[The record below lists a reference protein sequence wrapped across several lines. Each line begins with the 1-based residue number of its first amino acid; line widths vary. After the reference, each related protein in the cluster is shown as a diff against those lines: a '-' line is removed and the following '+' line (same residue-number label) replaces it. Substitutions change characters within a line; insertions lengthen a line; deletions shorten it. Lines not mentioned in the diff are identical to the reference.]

1 MPEHAVQTPG
11 GSVPELPRPL
21 TRRDRRR
28 MQEGALVR
36 ILTVCTGNVCR
47 SPVAATVL
55 AARLADLPVV
65 VHSAGTHAPVG
76 QSITP
81 QSGRIAA
88 RAGADDDAIASHR
101 ARYLVEPMIAEADL
115 VLGMTAEHRDAAVHL
130 MPRKQRHVLA
140 VREFAA
146 LSATLTDD
154 QIAATAQAAGP
165 IPAQRV
171 AAAVAAVT
179 RSRTLSEAQDVID
192 PYRQSDAV
200 YQQMANELLPAIDEV
215 ARVIRAALRG

>member
-11 GSVPELPRPL
+11 GAVSGPPRAL

-76 QSITP
+76 TAITP
-81 QSGRIAA
+81 QAGSIAA
-88 RAGADDDAIASHR
+88 RAGADAAAIETHR
-101 ARYLVEPMIAEADL
+101 ARYLVEPMLAEADL
-115 VLGMTAEHRDAAVHL
+115 VLGMTADHRDTVVQL
-130 MPRKQRHVLA
+130 MPRKQRQVLT

-146 LSATLTDD
+146 RSATLTDD
-154 QIAATAQAAGP
+154 EITRWADSAGA

-171 AAAVAAVT
+171 AAVVAAVAQ
-179 RSRTLSEAQDVID
+179 SRVLAEAKDVID

-200 YQQMANELLPAIDEV
+200 YTQMANELLPAIDEV
-215 ARVIRAALRG
+215 ARVIRLALRG

>member
-1 MPEHAVQTPG
+1 MSEPAERMTESSAPEQ
-11 GSVPELPRPL
+11 PRPL

-55 AARLADLPVV
+55 AARLAGLPVV
-65 VHSAGTHAPVG
+65 VRSAGTHAPVG
-76 QSITP
+76 QHITP
-81 QSGRIAA
+81 QSGRIAEA
-88 RAGADDDAIASHR
+88 AGADAEAIENHR
-101 ARYLVEPMIAEADL
+101 ARYLVEPMLAEADL
-115 VLGMTAEHRDAAVHL
+115 VLGMTAEHRDSAVRL

-154 QIAATAQAAGP
+154 QIAATAHEAGP
-165 IPAQRV
+165 IPARRV

-179 RSRTLSEAQDVID
+179 LSRTLSDVQDVID

-200 YQQMANELLPAIDEV
+200 YEQMANELLPAIDEV
-215 ARVIRAALRG
+215 ARVIRAALRR